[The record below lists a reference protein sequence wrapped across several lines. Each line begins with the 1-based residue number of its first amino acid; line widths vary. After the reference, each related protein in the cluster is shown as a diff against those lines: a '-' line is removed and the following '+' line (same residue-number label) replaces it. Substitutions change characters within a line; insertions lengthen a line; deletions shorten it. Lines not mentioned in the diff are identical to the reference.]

1 MKATLA
7 LAAAAL
13 LWAGNYVVGGAAVH
27 AMDPIALTWFRWLL
41 AALPLL
47 LLAQLIERPRWR
59 AVLAEWPRLLL
70 LAVLGVAATPCS
82 STARSSS
89 RRRCPRPSST
99 LRTQRSWCCS
109 RPCCSASGS
118 GPAAA
123 AGLVL
128 GLVGVLLVITDG
140 RIASILSTAPNEGDL
155 LMVGAIVVWSL
166 YTIAGRSL
174 AAPPIAATGVQ
185 AAMTAVLLAPV
196 ALLTGAHWPAQ
207 TSTVEALLFI
217 ALLPS
222 VGAYALWNLAAK
234 HVPAGRAGLS
244 LNLITVFTVIISVVL
259 GARLTVPEI
268 VGGLLV
274 FAGVALGSLG
284 PRRQRRTDPALAQAA
299 VRRRVIPRDR
309 SWRRDGCEGCR
320 LAPGCRRP
328 HGGAGSS
335 LPQARFG
342 GGVGENESLVGRV
355 S

>member
-7 LAAAAL
+7 LVAAAL

-70 LAVLGVAATPCS
+70 LAVLGVAGYTLFLYSALEFTTP
-82 STARSSS
+82 
-89 RRRCPRPSST
+89 
-99 LRTQRSWCCS
+99 L
-109 RPCCSASGS
+109 SASLINAANPAVMVLLAALLLRERIGV
-118 GPAAA
+118 AAA

-128 GLVGVLLVITDG
+128 GLVGVLLVLTDG
-140 RIASILSTAPNEGDL
+140 RIASILSTTPNEGDL

-207 TSTVEALLFI
+207 ASTVEALLFI

-244 LNLITVFTVIISVVL
+244 LNLITVFTVIISVAL
-259 GARLTVPEI
+259 GARLTMPEI
-268 VGGLLV
+268 AGGLLV
-274 FAGVALGSLG
+274 FAGVALGSLQ
-284 PRRQRRTDPALAQAA
+284 PRRQRTTDRVLAQEPSGAA
-299 VRRRVIPRDR
+299 
-309 SWRRDGCEGCR
+309 
-320 LAPGCRRP
+320 
-328 HGGAGSS
+328 
-335 LPQARFG
+335 
-342 GGVGENESLVGRV
+342 
-355 S
+355 